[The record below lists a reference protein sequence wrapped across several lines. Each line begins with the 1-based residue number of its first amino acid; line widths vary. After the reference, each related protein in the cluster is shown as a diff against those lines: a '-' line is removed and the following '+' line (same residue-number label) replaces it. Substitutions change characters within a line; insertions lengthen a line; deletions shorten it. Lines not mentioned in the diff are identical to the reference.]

1 MKPSQKIEG
10 FRAREIVRQNKL
22 SASYGIQ
29 QLKRIPAAIK
39 KLSILEFLIVSC
51 TFFSIFFLF
60 VPGKEMVGYWA
71 MPGCLLTL
79 LVWVWFQ
86 NKGETRIV
94 PIILIAV
101 LMPLGL
107 HVLIGLLQVVHRFYE
122 VAFIGA
128 FEPPNFRLHVSIG
141 VKNLSIAASL
151 FAVVGHYI
159 ADNCVNYRKIGR
171 VFIVFSLFL
180 IGFLNSLMGIICYCG
195 FLIVRFIVKFN
206 DEKMIDAN
214 KKKTIL
220 NSALLGLVA
229 LAIAFQF
236 SGGEERLRLMQS
248 SVIAAINKD
257 NSSAWIDESRFAA
270 EFCQGPHSECSVNA
284 SIYYRLSWAIFGLQT
299 MLENPLGLGYVEKPL
314 WYALSIK
321 YPFASTYFNDDFHS
335 EILSFGV
342 RFGFL
347 GLVVL
352 LVLFGFIYLYLF
364 NMAGHRRGTLAQLAL
379 GFLTVISIRLLGDS
393 VGWEIFVALLLALV
407 LPIIAINF
415 EGLLGR
421 LNGR

>member
-1 MKPSQKIEG
+1 M
-10 FRAREIVRQNKL
+10 
-22 SASYGIQ
+22 
-29 QLKRIPAAIK
+29 KRISAAFK
-39 KLSILEFLIVSC
+39 NLSILEFLIVSC

-60 VPGKEMVGYWA
+60 VPGKGVVGYWA

-79 LVWVWFQ
+79 LVWVRFQ

-94 PIILIAV
+94 PIILIS
-101 LMPLGL
+101 LIMPLGL
-107 HVLIGLLQVVHRFYE
+107 HVLIGLLQVAHRFYE
-122 VAFIGA
+122 VAFIGV

-141 VKNLSIAASL
+141 VKNLSIAATL

-159 ADNCVNYRKIGR
+159 VDNCVNYRKTGG
-171 VFIVFSLFL
+171 VFIVFSLLL
-180 IGFLNSLMGIICYCG
+180 IGFLNSWMGIICYCG
-195 FLIVRFIVKFN
+195 ILIVRFIIKFN
-206 DEKMIDAN
+206 DQKMFDAY
-214 KKKTIL
+214 KKKIIL
-220 NSALLGLVA
+220 NSAFLGLVA
-229 LAIAFQF
+229 FAIAFQF

-270 EFCQGPHSECSVNA
+270 EFCHSSFSGCSINA
-284 SIYYRLSWAIFGLQT
+284 SVYYRLSWAVFGLQT
-299 MLENPLGLGYVEKPL
+299 MLENPLGLGCVEKPL
-314 WYALSIK
+314 RYALSIK

-352 LVLFGFIYLYLF
+352 LVLFGFMYLYLF
-364 NMAGHRRGTLAQLAL
+364 NIAGHRRGALAQLAL
-379 GFLTVISIRLLGDS
+379 GFLTVMSIRLLGDS
-393 VGWEIFVALLLALV
+393 VGWEIFVALLFVLALSII
-407 LPIIAINF
+407 PIYF